1 MKFRESFTHTLP
13 AGRLLDAYA
22 NPAFYPAKYAATGA
36 GDIQVLDTG
45 DDDGRFHIRV
55 SRTVPADIPLPAF
68 ARGWFPGEI
77 TLVQT
82 DRWDR
87 GSGTGSVEIEFVG
100 LPVRIDCGL
109 ALAETDGAM
118 VETLDFEIRVDV
130 PLLGGKLAK
139 LLAEDLQL
147 KFAKDTEV
155 TLALLPEFG

>member
-1 MKFRESFTHTLP
+1 MKFRETIRHCLP
-13 AGRLLDAYA
+13 AGRLLSAYA
-22 NPAFYPAKYAATGA
+22 NPAFYPAKYAATDA
-36 GDIQVLDTG
+36 RDIRVLDTG

-55 SRTVPADIPLPAF
+55 SRTVPAEIPLPAF

-109 ALAETDGAM
+109 KLAEADGAM

-130 PLLGGKLAK
+130 PLLGGKLAR